1 MDHFEFCRSSQ
12 LPAAAHTSFQLL
24 DKQPNFVRQKS
35 DAVFGLAGA
44 CADKIQLRFQKRIRQ
59 LADAE
64 PANFDDAGFLR
75 QLAKELDMS
84 IMFFLS

>member
-1 MDHFEFCRSSQ
+1 LAWQGHVRTKFSC
-12 LPAAAHTSFQLL
+12 PACG
-24 DKQPNFVRQKS
+24 KQ
-35 DAVFGLAGA
+35 G
-44 CADKIQLRFQKRIRQ
+44 FQKRIRQ